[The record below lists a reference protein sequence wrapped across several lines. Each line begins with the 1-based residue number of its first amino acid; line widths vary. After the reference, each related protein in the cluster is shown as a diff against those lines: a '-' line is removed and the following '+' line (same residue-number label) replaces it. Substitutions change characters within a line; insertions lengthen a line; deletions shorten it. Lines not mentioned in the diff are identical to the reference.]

1 MQASS
6 DTPNQVQD
14 DLKQAFEVFNRF
26 AENLSTSYHDLEQR
40 VSQLNQELAA
50 ARHERLQ
57 ELIEKERLASRLS
70 NLLDALPAGV
80 VVLDG
85 TGKVQECNPA
95 ALDLVGEPLEEE
107 MWRDIIDRAFIPGS
121 STGSEACLK
130 DNRVVSISTCPM
142 GKEPG
147 QIILLVDVT
156 ETRGLQTTLERYKRL
171 SAMGEMTAKL
181 AHQIRTP
188 LASALLYASHLNKN
202 QIDDVDRKRFSERM
216 MSRLKHLESV
226 VEDMLAFT
234 RGGTAGQ
241 AKLGVADLL
250 EELQQAMESHL
261 DSAGCRLYVQ
271 NEIDDVSIFANKDA
285 LLGVLQN
292 LVNNAIQACGE
303 EGILWLRT
311 RVSDN
316 TRFAPTID
324 IVLRDNGPGISSE
337 DRERIFEPFY
347 TTRPQG
353 TGLGLAV
360 AQAVIQAAG
369 GNIWIESTSA
379 DGTTFVIRL
388 PQFNQNTPLVT
399 SRYENVETP
408 KLERSAV

>member
-1 MQASS
+1 MQVSPDKS
-6 DTPNQVQD
+6 PKVQD
-14 DLKQAFEVFNRF
+14 ELKEAFEMFNRF
-26 AENLSTSYHDLEQR
+26 ADNLSSSYHDLEER
-40 VSQLNQELAA
+40 VSQLNAELAA
-50 ARHERLQ
+50 ARHDRLQ
-57 ELIEKERLASRLS
+57 ELVEKERLASRLT

-80 VVLDG
+80 VVIDG
-85 TGKVQECNPA
+85 MGRVQECNPA
-95 ALDLVGEPLEEE
+95 ALDLVGEPLEGEL
-107 MWRDIIDRAFIPGS
+107 WRDIIDRAFLPDS
-121 STGSEACLK
+121 ASGSEAVLR
-130 DNRVVSISTCPM
+130 DNRMVSISTCPM
-142 GKEPG
+142 GNEPG

-156 ETRGLQTTLERYKRL
+156 ETRSLQNALERYKRL

-202 QIDDVDRKRFSERM
+202 QIQDEDRKRYSERM

-234 RGGTAGQ
+234 RGGGAGQ
-241 AKLGVADLL
+241 SKIQITDLL
-250 EELQQAMESHL
+250 DDLQQAMESHL
-261 DSAGCRLYVQ
+261 DNAGCRLYVQ
-271 NEIDDVSIFANKDA
+271 HEAEDVAIFANKDA
-285 LLGVLQN
+285 LSGVLQN

-311 RVSDN
+311 RCSDN
-316 TRFAPTID
+316 LKAGTSVD
-324 IVLRDNGPGISSE
+324 IILRDNGPGISSE
-337 DRERIFEPFY
+337 DKERIFDPFY

-360 AQAVIQAAG
+360 AQAVVQAIG
-369 GNIWIESTSA
+369 GTIWIESTSS

-388 PQFNQNTPLVT
+388 PLFIGNTPMT
-399 SRYENVETP
+399 SDQRNNQQE

>member
-1 MQASS
+1 MQTNP
-6 DTPNQVQD
+6 DTSHKVQD
-14 DLKQAFEVFNRF
+14 ELKEAFDMFNRF
-26 AENLSTSYHDLEQR
+26 AENLSSSYQDLETR

-57 ELIEKERLASRLS
+57 ELVEKERLASRLS

-85 TGKVQECNPA
+85 TGCVQESNPA
-95 ALDLVGEPLEEE
+95 AVELVGEPLEGEK
-107 MWRDIIDRAFIPGS
+107 WRDVIARAFIPGS
-121 STGSEACLK
+121 SSGSEAVLR
-130 DNRVVSISTCPM
+130 DNRLVSISTCPL

-156 ETRGLQTTLERYKRL
+156 ETRSLQNAVERYKRL

-202 QIDDVDRKRFSERM
+202 QIQDDDRQRFAGRM

-234 RGGTAGQ
+234 RGGGAGQ
-241 AKLGVADLL
+241 GKILLTDLL

-261 DSAGCRLYVQ
+261 DNAGCRLYVQ
-271 NEIDDVSIFANKDA
+271 HEAEEAMVFANKDA
-285 LLGVLQN
+285 LLGVVQN
-292 LVNNAIQACGE
+292 MVNNAIQACGE
-303 EGILWLRT
+303 GGILWLRT
-311 RVSDN
+311 RQSDN
-316 TRFAPTID
+316 LKAGAAVD
-324 IVLRDNGPGISSE
+324 IVLKDNGPGISK
-337 DRERIFEPFY
+337 DDQERIFDPFY

-360 AQAVIQAAG
+360 AQAVVQACG
-369 GNIWIESTSA
+369 GSIWIESTSSE
-379 DGTTFVIRL
+379 GTTFIIRL
-388 PQFNQNTPLVT
+388 PQFLGNTPMT
-399 SRYENVETP
+399 SDLNNVEQVQ
-408 KLERSAV
+408 LERSAV